1 MAGLVTREQ
10 IRTARR
16 LVVKIGSS
24 SLTRP
29 DYTVD
34 PARLDALVD
43 AIAQRIK
50 AGSEVIVVSSGA
62 IASGIGPMGLHSRP
76 SDLATRQA
84 AAAVGQVHLA
94 QEWGRSFA
102 RYGFTTAQLLLT
114 ASDAGDRA
122 RVRNI
127 QRTIERLCQL
137 GVVPIVNE
145 NDTVA
150 TSEMH
155 FGDNDRLA
163 AVVSFLIGA
172 DGLVL
177 LSDVDGLY
185 TDNPSNPDARFIAQV
200 SGPEDLEGVI
210 AGEGGA
216 VGTGGMA
223 TKVAAATMATR
234 SGIPVLLT
242 SAALISQALGAAEVG
257 TAFAAGERKLS
268 AWKAWALDVAD
279 VSGGVRV
286 DEGAMKALL
295 SGGHSLLAVGVTE
308 VIGEFHTGD
317 IIEVLGPVGQLI
329 ARGEAGC
336 DWDEA
341 KERMGQAHVRPII
354 HADYLSLS

>member
-1 MAGLVTREQ
+1 MANTREA
-10 IRTARR
+10 IRGARR

-24 SLTRP
+24 SLTKS

-34 PARLDALVD
+34 PAKLDIFTE
-43 AIAQRIK
+43 AIAKRIQS
-50 AGSEVIVVSSGA
+50 GTEVILVSSGA
-62 IASGIGPMGLHSRP
+62 VASGMGPMGLHSRP
-76 SDLATRQA
+76 TDLATKQA
-84 AAAVGQVHLA
+84 AAAVGQVYLA
-94 QEWGRSFA
+94 QEWGRSFG
-102 RYGFTTAQLLLT
+102 RFGLTTAQVLLT
-114 ASDAGDRA
+114 ASDAGDRG

-185 TDNPSNPDARFIAQV
+185 TDNPTNPDATFISQV
-200 SGPEDLEGVI
+200 SGPADLEGVI
-210 AGEGGA
+210 AGEGGK
-216 VGTGGMA
+216 VGTGGMS

-242 SAALISQALGAAEVG
+242 SAALIGSALDAADVG
-257 TAFAAGERKLS
+257 TAFSAGERKLS

-286 DEGAMKALL
+286 DEGAMEALRA
-295 SGGHSLLAVGVTE
+295 GGHSLLAVGVTE
-308 VIGEFHTGD
+308 IIGEFHTGD

-329 ARGEAGC
+329 GRGEAGC

-341 KERMGQAHVRPII
+341 EERKGEAHVRPII